1 VHLRYSKND
10 TSKVLWAVFEIDKL
24 ASEKPKI
31 LEYKIRSSEIGE
43 NQMIMTHEEEPAYKG
58 KYPKCIL
65 INKRYRTV
73 FYYCTLWTG
82 KHGAISWSE
91 VNLCL
96 HMFTVRHF
104 KF

>member
-24 ASEKPKI
+24 ASGKPKI

-58 KYPKCIL
+58 RYPKCIF
-65 INKRYRTV
+65 INK
-73 FYYCTLWTG
+73 YY
-82 KHGAISWSE
+82 S
-91 VNLCL
+91 
-96 HMFTVRHF
+96 
-104 KF
+104 